1 MPEDIVKGV
10 SRALAR
16 GVSRAV
22 LALCAAASAV
32 TFDVDVEGVRPALL
46 EAYRGESFEI
56 AARFP
61 QDFGV
66 SSARFL
72 WMTNTAADAD
82 VFSTNATV
90 SADGV
95 VRTVF
100 TGAMDAGAPVVP
112 FFFACATR
120 VGTCLRASGMIRFR
134 PSPGVSPST
143 EPFPSASRTLD
154 FSQIEALN
162 APWTTWEAV
171 EALVR
176 DATNGI
182 PAPPSAPDLSPYAT
196 KEEVASEI
204 AASTNAVVASIPQP
218 DLAPYCTIE
227 AARAMDAAVS
237 NTLAEA
243 IASIR
248 VPSLDGYATEA
259 WVSAALAGI
268 SQPDLSPYATKEYAD
283 AAAANAVAG
292 VNVPS
297 LDGYAT
303 ETYVDAKVSAVPVPD
318 LSPYATKAYADAAA
332 SNAVA
337 GVNVPSLDGYAT
349 ETYVDEKVSA
359 IPAPDLSPYA
369 TKAYA
374 DAAAADAAAG
384 VQVPS
389 LEGYATKSELDAL
402 KRRYADTNGVT
413 RLWSEDGLTMTDGTG
428 VVWSVSWASVT
439 NWVSLTNGIVY
450 RPTAPGV
457 WIGDGIIT
465 NGEGAVGVGRIE
477 YGRGMPEWF
486 AFGLDGGGSYADAG
500 AEGLY
505 LDYSDAVAMLP
516 DAFTG
521 VVERAALYV
530 PMARVVTNAVGY
542 VANGIDTN
550 AVNDLITSATKGLAT
565 KADLAGH
572 VPSRAET
579 FGTDSL
585 WTDATG
591 VVWRAA
597 FDPWR
602 DYWTIEPK
610 DVAEKYDV
618 LVGLDGDFTWTIG
631 VTSDV
636 EGSLNGTRQYFRT
649 GYGTNTY
656 SFTIDL
662 AYTSTR
668 PMITAVRH
676 PGGKTE
682 AVGRVAYTNDIPDVS
697 GYATPEDVSTAAD
710 SAVATANA
718 YTDGQTTPLW
728 SYLGAESFRVVVTNY
743 DSAVHPPVASFEY
756 RMTTNEAFRTVW
768 NETDGLNRAIATAT
782 NLAHQAAKQLADDPA
797 NRAWGKYDSETGEAS
812 PEGVIQAT
820 APGGLI
826 VGGGQRWSQISAESG
841 WWILTSTDPT
851 LCRTGTNGVFSIIGS
866 DGQEAIRIV
875 KGDKVTVPAPADG
888 ISVASGVC
896 TVTYAVEAEQHPT
909 ARFASEIGGDA
920 GTVWYNEDDADCPVT
935 MTWSGTSGNYVL
947 TFDTAGLSAGFV
959 QAAYEQGQESYTS
972 FGGAGLEITKIRIG
986 GKVYTVGTAT
996 IDGKTVLTLE

>member
-112 FFFACATR
+112 FFFAAETR

-204 AASTNAVVASIPQP
+204 AAATNAVASIPQP
-218 DLAPYCTIE
+218 DLTPYCTIE

-237 NTLAEA
+237 NALAEA
-243 IASIR
+243 VASIH

-259 WVSAALAGI
+259 WVAAALAGI
-268 SQPDLSPYATKEYAD
+268 SQPDLSPYATKE
-283 AAAANAVAG
+283 
-292 VNVPS
+292 
-297 LDGYAT
+297 
-303 ETYVDAKVSAVPVPD
+303 
-318 LSPYATKAYADAAA
+318 YADAAA

-349 ETYVDEKVSA
+349 ETYVDGKVAA

-369 TKAYA
+369 TKVYA

-389 LEGYATKSELDAL
+389 LEGYATKLDVAAVAAKL
-402 KRRYADTNGVT
+402 ADAGRAE
-413 RLWSEDGLTMTDGTG
+413 RLWSPDGRTATDATG
-428 VVWSVSWASVT
+428 VVWSVSWAAAT

-457 WIGDGIIT
+457 WIGDGVIT

-477 YGRGMPEWF
+477 YGRGMPERF
-486 AFGLDGGGSYADAG
+486 AFGLDGGGSYAEAV

-505 LDYSDAVAMLP
+505 LDYSDAVAMRP

-530 PMARVVTNAVGY
+530 PMARVVTNDVGY
-542 VANGIDTN
+542 VANGLATASPGDYLNVSNRAMN
-550 AVNDLITSATKGLAT
+550 AVQKSGRFVDVGEDSFISWGPGSGRLLTVYDYGWMFRGDNG
-565 KADLAGH
+565 AGAYL
-572 VPSRAET
+572 R
-579 FGTDSL
+579 
-585 WTDATG
+585 
-591 VVWRAA
+591 
-597 FDPWR
+597 
-602 DYWTIEPK
+602 
-610 DVAEKYDV
+610 
-618 LVGLDGDFTWTIG
+618 
-631 VTSDV
+631 VTSG
-636 EGSLNGTRQYFRT
+636 E
-649 GYGTNTY
+649 
-656 SFTIDL
+656 
-662 AYTSTR
+662 
-668 PMITAVRH
+668 
-676 PGGKTE
+676 KT
-682 AVGRVAYTNDIPDVS
+682 VAFLDDIPDVS
-697 GYATPEDVSTAAD
+697 VYATQEDVSTAAD

-768 NETDGLNRAIATAT
+768 NETNGLNRAIATAT
-782 NLAHQAAKQLADDPA
+782 NLAHQAAKKLVDDPA

-875 KGDKVTVPAPADG
+875 KGDKVTVPAPADS
-888 ISVASGVC
+888 ISVTSGVC
-896 TVTYAVEAEQHPT
+896 TVTYAVEAEQHPI
-909 ARFASEIGGDA
+909 ARFASELGGDA
-920 GTVWYNEDDADCPVT
+920 GTVWYNEDDAGCPVT

-972 FGGAGLEITKIRIG
+972 FGGAGLELTKIRIG

>member
-22 LALCAAASAV
+22 LSLCAAASAV

-112 FFFACATR
+112 FFFAAETR

-134 PSPGVSPST
+134 PSPGASPST

-154 FSQIEALN
+154 FAKIEALN

-204 AASTNAVVASIPQP
+204 AAATNAVASIPQP

-237 NTLAEA
+237 NALAEA
-243 IASIR
+243 VASIH

-259 WVSAALAGI
+259 WVEAALAGI
-268 SQPDLSPYATKEYAD
+268 SQPDLSPYATKAYAD
-283 AAAANAVAG
+283 AAASNAVAG
-292 VNVPS
+292 LNVPS

-318 LSPYATKAYADAAA
+318 LSPYATKEYADAAA
-332 SNAVA
+332 SNAAA
-337 GVNVPSLDGYAT
+337 GVQVPSLEGYAT
-349 ETYVDEKVSA
+349 QGYVDGKVAA

-389 LEGYATKSELDAL
+389 LEGYATKLDVAAVAAKL
-402 KRRYADTNGVT
+402 ADAGRAE
-413 RLWSEDGLTMTDGTG
+413 RLWSPDGRTATDATG
-428 VVWSVSWASVT
+428 VVWSVSWAAVT

-457 WIGDGIIT
+457 WIGDGVIT

-477 YGRGMPEWF
+477 YGRGMPERF
-486 AFGLDGGGSYADAG
+486 AFGFDGGGSYAEAV

-505 LDYSDAVAMLP
+505 LDYSDAVAMRP

-530 PMARVVTNAVGY
+530 PMARVVTNDVGY
-542 VANGIDTN
+542 VANELFSAGVDTN
-550 AVNDLITSATKGLAT
+550 AVNDLITSATNGLAT
-565 KADLAGH
+565 AADLAGH
-572 VPSRAET
+572 VPARAET
-579 FGTDSL
+579 FGTDRL

-597 FDPWR
+597 FDPTL

-610 DVAEKYDV
+610 DVAEK
-618 LVGLDGDFTWTIG
+618 
-631 VTSDV
+631 
-636 EGSLNGTRQYFRT
+636 LNMSVFLSEDQWVIELHQGYTQYFPT
-649 GYGTNTY
+649 GHYVYEY
-656 SFTIDL
+656 SFTTTLPIT
-662 AYTSTR
+662 APGTT
-668 PMITAVRH
+668 ITAVRH
-676 PGGKTE
+676 PGGTK
-682 AVGRVAYTNDIPDVS
+682 AVDRVSYAS
-697 GYATPEDVSTAAD
+697 GLAAT
-710 SAVATANA
+710 
-718 YTDGQTTPLW
+718 
-728 SYLGAESFRVVVTNY
+728 VTN
-743 DSAVHPPVASFEY
+743 AVREVV
-756 RMTTNEAFRTVW
+756 R
-768 NETDGLNRAIATAT
+768 
-782 NLAHQAAKQLADDPA
+782 
-797 NRAWGKYDSETGEAS
+797 ETGDLLWDEELQVTWKATF
-812 PEGVIQAT
+812 EG
-820 APGGLI
+820 GNL
-826 VGGGQRWSQISAESG
+826 
-841 WWILTSTDPT
+841 
-851 LCRTGTNGVFSIIGS
+851 
-866 DGQEAIRIV
+866 
-875 KGDKVTVPAPADG
+875 
-888 ISVASGVC
+888 
-896 TVTYAVEAEQHPT
+896 
-909 ARFASEIGGDA
+909 
-920 GTVWYNEDDADCPVT
+920 WYTPVT
-935 MTWSGTSGNYVL
+935 NVN
-947 TFDTAGLSAGFV
+947 
-959 QAAYEQGQESYTS
+959 
-972 FGGAGLEITKIRIG
+972 ITGRG
-986 GKVYTVGTAT
+986 
-996 IDGKTVLTLE
+996 E

>member
-1 MPEDIVKGV
+1 MSEDIVKGV

-72 WMTNTAADAD
+72 WMTNTAANAD
-82 VFSTNATV
+82 VFATNATV

-112 FFFACATR
+112 FFFAAETR
-120 VGTCLRASGMIRFR
+120 VGTCLRASGMIRLR

-154 FSQIEALN
+154 FSKIEALN

-204 AASTNAVVASIPQP
+204 AATTNALVASIPQP

-237 NTLAEA
+237 NALAEA

-259 WVSAALAGI
+259 WVASALAGI
-268 SQPDLSPYATKEYAD
+268 SQ
-283 AAAANAVAG
+283 
-292 VNVPS
+292 
-297 LDGYAT
+297 
-303 ETYVDAKVSAVPVPD
+303 PD

-349 ETYVDEKVSA
+349 ETYVDAKVAA

-374 DAAAADAAAG
+374 DAAAANAAAG

-413 RLWSEDGLTMTDGTG
+413 RIWSEDGLMMTDGTG
-428 VVWSVSWASVT
+428 VVWSVSWAAVT

-530 PMARVVTNAVGY
+530 PMARVVTNDVGY

-565 KADLAGH
+565 KADLAVH
-572 VPSRAET
+572 VPARAET
-579 FGTDSL
+579 FGTYNL

-591 VVWRAA
+591 VVWRAT
-597 FDPWR
+597 FDPNK
-602 DYWTIEPK
+602 DHWTIEPK
-610 DVAEKYDV
+610 DVAERMNIKISWNSYEWIITYDSGGV
-618 LVGLDGDFTWTIG
+618 RKAYITPYGD
-631 VTSDV
+631 
-636 EGSLNGTRQYFRT
+636 QA
-649 GYGTNTY
+649 Y
-656 SFTIDL
+656 SFTVSL
-662 AYTSTR
+662 PSSGVT
-668 PMITAVRH
+668 ITAVRH
-676 PGGKTE
+676 PSSTE
-682 AVGRVAYTNDIPDVS
+682 AVDRIAYTNEIPDVS

-756 RMTTNEAFRTVW
+756 RMTTNESFRTVW
-768 NETDGLNRAIATAT
+768 NETNGLNRAIATAT
-782 NLAHQAAKQLADDPA
+782 NLAHQAAKQLVDDPD

-875 KGDKVTVPAPADG
+875 KGNKVTVPAPADG

-909 ARFASEIGGDA
+909 AQFASALGGDA
-920 GTVWYNEDDADCPVT
+920 GTVWYNEGDADCPVT

-959 QAAYEQGQESYTS
+959 QATYEQGQESYTS
-972 FGGAGLEITKIRIG
+972 FGGAGLELTKIRIG

-996 IDGKTVLTLE
+996 IDGKTVLTLQ

>member
-268 SQPDLSPYATKEYAD
+268 SQPDLSPYATK
-283 AAAANAVAG
+283 
-292 VNVPS
+292 
-297 LDGYAT
+297 
-303 ETYVDAKVSAVPVPD
+303 
-318 LSPYATKAYADAAA
+318 
-332 SNAVA
+332 
-337 GVNVPSLDGYAT
+337 
-349 ETYVDEKVSA
+349 
-359 IPAPDLSPYA
+359 
-369 TKAYA
+369 AYA

-618 LVGLDGDFTWTIG
+618 FVGLDGDFTWTIG

-909 ARFASEIGGDA
+909 ARFASELGGDA
-920 GTVWYNEDDADCPVT
+920 GTVWYNEDDAGCPVT

>member
-1 MPEDIVKGV
+1 MSEDIVKGV
-10 SRALAR
+10 SRALAK

-61 QDFGV
+61 QNFGV

-72 WMTNTAADAD
+72 WMTNTAANAD
-82 VFSTNATV
+82 VFATNATV

-112 FFFACATR
+112 FFFSSETR

-154 FSQIEALN
+154 FAKIEALN

-182 PAPPSAPDLSPYAT
+182 PAPPPAPDLSPYAT
-196 KEEVASEI
+196 KEEVASKI
-204 AASTNAVVASIPQP
+204 AAATNAVVASIPQP

-237 NTLAEA
+237 NALAEA

-259 WVSAALAGI
+259 WVASALAGI
-268 SQPDLSPYATKEYAD
+268 SQ
-283 AAAANAVAG
+283 
-292 VNVPS
+292 
-297 LDGYAT
+297 
-303 ETYVDAKVSAVPVPD
+303 PD

-337 GVNVPSLDGYAT
+337 GVQVPSLEGYAK
-349 ETYVDEKVSA
+349 ETYVDAKVAA

-413 RLWSEDGLTMTDGTG
+413 RIWSEDGLTMTDGTG
-428 VVWSVSWASVT
+428 VVWSVSWAAVT

-477 YGRGMPEWF
+477 YGRGMPERF
-486 AFGLDGGGSYADAG
+486 AFGLDGGGSYAEAV

-521 VVERAALYV
+521 IVERAALYV
-530 PMARVVTNAVGY
+530 PIARVVTNAVGY
-542 VANGIDTN
+542 VTVVGGCTGTPSE
-550 AVNDLITSATKGLAT
+550 IT
-565 KADLAGH
+565 D
-572 VPSRAET
+572 
-579 FGTDSL
+579 
-585 WTDATG
+585 
-591 VVWRAA
+591 
-597 FDPWR
+597 
-602 DYWTIEPK
+602 
-610 DVAEKYDV
+610 
-618 LVGLDGDFTWTIG
+618 
-631 VTSDV
+631 
-636 EGSLNGTRQYFRT
+636 
-649 GYGTNTY
+649 GTNTITAAGAASAAGIGKGY
-656 SFTIDL
+656 WMVRLIPDGAWRKLVPVPESDTALWRDAASNSYVIDL
-662 AYTSTR
+662 SGT
-668 PMITAVRH
+668 
-676 PGGKTE
+676 PGAPDGMWKVSVDDSSHTLNIPAERYEAFSDSNAEGYYVPDRKTLATVDQIPTTPE
-682 AVGRVAYTNDIPDVS
+682 QVGA
-697 GYATPEDVSTAAD
+697 ATPEDVSAAAD

-718 YTDGQTTPLW
+718 YTDGKTTPLW
-728 SYLGAESFRVVVTNY
+728 TYLGAENFRVVVTNY
-743 DSAVHPPVASFEY
+743 DSSVHPPVASFEY
-756 RMTTNEAFRTVW
+756 RMNTNEAFRTVW
-768 NETDGLNRAIATAT
+768 HETNGLNRAIATAT
-782 NLAHQAAKQLADDPA
+782 NLAHQAAKQLVDDPA

-812 PEGVIQAT
+812 PKGVIQAT

-875 KGDKVTVPAPADG
+875 KGSKVTVPAPADS

-909 ARFASEIGGDA
+909 AQFASALGGDA
-920 GTVWYNEDDADCPVT
+920 GTVWYNEDDPDCPVT
-935 MTWSGTSGNYVL
+935 MAWSGTSGNYVL
-947 TFDTAGLSAGFV
+947 TFDTAGLSPGFV
-959 QAAYEQGQESYTS
+959 QATYEQGQESYTS
-972 FGGAGLEITKIRIG
+972 FGGAGIELTKIRIG

>member
-112 FFFACATR
+112 FFFAAETR

-134 PSPGVSPST
+134 PSPGASPST

-204 AASTNAVVASIPQP
+204 AAATNAVASIPQP

-237 NTLAEA
+237 NALAA
-243 IASIR
+243 AVASIH

-259 WVSAALAGI
+259 WVAAALAGI
-268 SQPDLSPYATKEYAD
+268 SQPDLSPYATKE
-283 AAAANAVAG
+283 
-292 VNVPS
+292 
-297 LDGYAT
+297 
-303 ETYVDAKVSAVPVPD
+303 
-318 LSPYATKAYADAAA
+318 YADAAA

-349 ETYVDEKVSA
+349 ETYVDGKVAA

-389 LEGYATKSELDAL
+389 LEGYATKLDVAAVAAKL
-402 KRRYADTNGVT
+402 ADAGRAE
-413 RLWSEDGLTMTDGTG
+413 RLWSPDGRTATDATG
-428 VVWSVSWASVT
+428 VVWSVSRICTT

-457 WIGDGIIT
+457 WIGDGVIT

-477 YGRGMPEWF
+477 YGRGMPERF
-486 AFGLDGGGSYADAG
+486 AFGLDGGGSYAEAV

-505 LDYSDAVAMLP
+505 LDYSDAVAMRP

-530 PMARVVTNAVGY
+530 PMARVVTNDVGY
-542 VANGIDTN
+542 VANGLATASPGDYLNVSNRAMN
-550 AVNDLITSATKGLAT
+550 AVQKSGRFVDVGEDSFISWGPGSGRLLTVYDYGWMFRGDNG
-565 KADLAGH
+565 AGAYL
-572 VPSRAET
+572 R
-579 FGTDSL
+579 
-585 WTDATG
+585 
-591 VVWRAA
+591 
-597 FDPWR
+597 
-602 DYWTIEPK
+602 
-610 DVAEKYDV
+610 
-618 LVGLDGDFTWTIG
+618 
-631 VTSDV
+631 VTSG
-636 EGSLNGTRQYFRT
+636 E
-649 GYGTNTY
+649 
-656 SFTIDL
+656 
-662 AYTSTR
+662 
-668 PMITAVRH
+668 
-676 PGGKTE
+676 KT
-682 AVGRVAYTNDIPDVS
+682 VAFLDDIPDVS
-697 GYATPEDVSTAAD
+697 VYATQEDVSTAAD

-909 ARFASEIGGDA
+909 ARFASELGGDA
-920 GTVWYNEDDADCPVT
+920 GTVWYNEDDAGCPVT

-959 QAAYEQGQESYTS
+959 QADYEQGQESYTS
-972 FGGAGLEITKIRIG
+972 FGGAGLELTKIRIG

>member
-1 MPEDIVKGV
+1 MSEDIVKGV

-32 TFDVDVEGVRPALL
+32 TFDVDVEGVRPAML

-72 WMTNTAADAD
+72 WMTNTAANAD
-82 VFSTNATV
+82 VFATNATV

-112 FFFACATR
+112 FFFASETR

-154 FSQIEALN
+154 FSKIEALN

-204 AASTNAVVASIPQP
+204 AAATNAVVASITQP
-218 DLAPYCTIE
+218 DLTPYCTIE

-237 NTLAEA
+237 NALAEA

-248 VPSLDGYATEA
+248 VPSLAGYATEA
-259 WVSAALAGI
+259 WVTAALAGI
-268 SQPDLSPYATKEYAD
+268 SQ
-283 AAAANAVAG
+283 
-292 VNVPS
+292 
-297 LDGYAT
+297 
-303 ETYVDAKVSAVPVPD
+303 
-318 LSPYATKAYADAAA
+318 
-332 SNAVA
+332 
-337 GVNVPSLDGYAT
+337 
-349 ETYVDEKVSA
+349 
-359 IPAPDLSPYA
+359 PDLSPYA

-413 RLWSEDGLTMTDGTG
+413 RIWSEDGLTMTDGTG
-428 VVWSVSWASVT
+428 VVWSVSWAAVT

-486 AFGLDGGGSYADAG
+486 AFGLDGGGSYAEAG
-500 AEGLY
+500 SEGLY

-542 VANGIDTN
+542 VTVVGGCTGTPSEITDGTNTITAAGAASAAGIGKGYWMVRLIPDGAWRKLVPVPESDTALWRDAASNSYVIDLSGTPGVPDGMWKVSVDDSSHTLNIPAERYEAFSDSNAEGYYVPDRKTLATVDQIPTTPEQIGAYTRDEVDAKVTN
-550 AVNDLITSATKGLAT
+550 AVREVVRETGDLLWDEELQVTWKAT
-565 KADLAGH
+565 
-572 VPSRAET
+572 
-579 FGTDSL
+579 F
-585 WTDATG
+585 
-591 VVWRAA
+591 
-597 FDPWR
+597 
-602 DYWTIEPK
+602 
-610 DVAEKYDV
+610 
-618 LVGLDGDFTWTIG
+618 
-631 VTSDV
+631 
-636 EGSLNGTRQYFRT
+636 EGGNLY
-649 GYGTNTY
+649 
-656 SFTIDL
+656 
-662 AYTSTR
+662 YT
-668 PMITAVRH
+668 P
-676 PGGKTE
+676 
-682 AVGRVAYTNDIPDVS
+682 
-697 GYATPEDVSTAAD
+697 
-710 SAVATANA
+710 
-718 YTDGQTTPLW
+718 
-728 SYLGAESFRVVVTNY
+728 VTN
-743 DSAVHPPVASFEY
+743 V
-756 RMTTNEAFRTVW
+756 N
-768 NETDGLNRAIATAT
+768 I
-782 NLAHQAAKQLADDPA
+782 
-797 NRAWGKYDSETGEAS
+797 TGRGE
-812 PEGVIQAT
+812 
-820 APGGLI
+820 
-826 VGGGQRWSQISAESG
+826 
-841 WWILTSTDPT
+841 
-851 LCRTGTNGVFSIIGS
+851 
-866 DGQEAIRIV
+866 
-875 KGDKVTVPAPADG
+875 
-888 ISVASGVC
+888 
-896 TVTYAVEAEQHPT
+896 
-909 ARFASEIGGDA
+909 
-920 GTVWYNEDDADCPVT
+920 
-935 MTWSGTSGNYVL
+935 
-947 TFDTAGLSAGFV
+947 
-959 QAAYEQGQESYTS
+959 
-972 FGGAGLEITKIRIG
+972 
-986 GKVYTVGTAT
+986 
-996 IDGKTVLTLE
+996 

>member
-1 MPEDIVKGV
+1 MSEDIVKGV

-22 LALCAAASAV
+22 LALCSAASAV

-112 FFFACATR
+112 FFFAAETR

-134 PSPGVSPST
+134 PSPGASPST

-204 AASTNAVVASIPQP
+204 AAATNAVASIPQP

-237 NTLAEA
+237 NALAEA
-243 IASIR
+243 VASIH

-259 WVSAALAGI
+259 WVEAALAGI
-268 SQPDLSPYATKEYAD
+268 SQPDLSPYATKAYAD
-283 AAAANAVAG
+283 AAASNAVAG

-318 LSPYATKAYADAAA
+318 LSPYATKEYADAAA
-332 SNAVA
+332 SNAAA
-337 GVNVPSLDGYAT
+337 GVQVPSLEGYAT
-349 ETYVDEKVSA
+349 QGYVDGKVAA

-389 LEGYATKSELDAL
+389 LEGYATKLDVAAVAAKL
-402 KRRYADTNGVT
+402 ADAGRAE
-413 RLWSEDGLTMTDGTG
+413 RLWSPDGRTATDATG
-428 VVWSVSWASVT
+428 VVWSVSWVAAT

-457 WIGDGIIT
+457 WIGDGVIT

-486 AFGLDGGGSYADAG
+486 AFGLDGGGSYSDAG

-505 LDYSDAVAMLP
+505 LDYSDEVAMRP

-530 PMARVVTNAVGY
+530 PMARVVTNDVGY
-542 VANGIDTN
+542 VANGLATASPGDYLNVSNRAMN
-550 AVNDLITSATKGLAT
+550 AVQKSGRFVDVGEDSFISWGPGSGRLLTVYDYGWMFRGDNG
-565 KADLAGH
+565 AGAYL
-572 VPSRAET
+572 R
-579 FGTDSL
+579 
-585 WTDATG
+585 
-591 VVWRAA
+591 
-597 FDPWR
+597 
-602 DYWTIEPK
+602 
-610 DVAEKYDV
+610 
-618 LVGLDGDFTWTIG
+618 
-631 VTSDV
+631 VTSG
-636 EGSLNGTRQYFRT
+636 E
-649 GYGTNTY
+649 
-656 SFTIDL
+656 
-662 AYTSTR
+662 
-668 PMITAVRH
+668 
-676 PGGKTE
+676 KT
-682 AVGRVAYTNDIPDVS
+682 VAFLDDIPDVS
-697 GYATPEDVSTAAD
+697 VYATQEDVSTAAD

-756 RMTTNEAFRTVW
+756 RMTTNEEFRTVW

-782 NLAHQAAKQLADDPA
+782 NLAHQAAKQLVDDPA

-888 ISVASGVC
+888 ILVASGVC

-909 ARFASEIGGDA
+909 ARFASELGGDA

-959 QAAYEQGQESYTS
+959 QATYEQGQESYTS
-972 FGGAGLEITKIRIG
+972 FGGAGLELTKIRIG

>member
-1 MPEDIVKGV
+1 MSEDIVKGV

-112 FFFACATR
+112 FFFAAETR

-134 PSPGVSPST
+134 PSPGASPST

-154 FSQIEALN
+154 FAKIEALN

-204 AASTNAVVASIPQP
+204 AAATNAVASIPQP

-237 NTLAEA
+237 NALAEA
-243 IASIR
+243 VASIH

-259 WVSAALAGI
+259 WVEAALAGI
-268 SQPDLSPYATKEYAD
+268 SQPDLSPYATKAYAD
-283 AAAANAVAG
+283 AAASNAVAG
-292 VNVPS
+292 LNVPS

-332 SNAVA
+332 
-337 GVNVPSLDGYAT
+337 
-349 ETYVDEKVSA
+349 
-359 IPAPDLSPYA
+359 
-369 TKAYA
+369 
-374 DAAAADAAAG
+374 ADAAAG

-389 LEGYATKSELDAL
+389 LEGYATKLDVAAVAAKL
-402 KRRYADTNGVT
+402 ADAGRAE
-413 RLWSEDGLTMTDGTG
+413 RLWSPDGRTATDATG
-428 VVWSVSWASVT
+428 VVWSVSWAAVT

-457 WIGDGIIT
+457 WIGDGVIT

-486 AFGLDGGGSYADAG
+486 AFGLDGGGSYSDAE

-505 LDYSDAVAMLP
+505 LDYSDAVAMRP

-530 PMARVVTNAVGY
+530 PAARVVTNDVGY
-542 VANGIDTN
+542 VANEFSSAGVDTN

-572 VPSRAET
+572 VPARAET
-579 FGTDSL
+579 VGTDRL

-591 VVWRAA
+591 VVWRVA
-597 FDPWR
+597 FDPYR

-618 LVGLDGDFTWTIG
+618 SVLLDGDYTWVIEL
-631 VTSDV
+631 TSDV
-636 EGSLNGTRQYFRT
+636 EGSLNGTRQHIQT
-649 GYGTNTY
+649 GYGTNMY
-656 SFTIDL
+656 SFTISL
-662 AYTSTR
+662 SYTSTF

-676 PGGKTE
+676 PGGTK
-682 AVGRVAYTNDIPDVS
+682 AVDRVSYAS
-697 GYATPEDVSTAAD
+697 GLAAT
-710 SAVATANA
+710 
-718 YTDGQTTPLW
+718 
-728 SYLGAESFRVVVTNY
+728 VTN
-743 DSAVHPPVASFEY
+743 AVREVV
-756 RMTTNEAFRTVW
+756 R
-768 NETDGLNRAIATAT
+768 
-782 NLAHQAAKQLADDPA
+782 
-797 NRAWGKYDSETGEAS
+797 ETGDLLWDEELQVTWKATF
-812 PEGVIQAT
+812 EG
-820 APGGLI
+820 GNL
-826 VGGGQRWSQISAESG
+826 
-841 WWILTSTDPT
+841 
-851 LCRTGTNGVFSIIGS
+851 
-866 DGQEAIRIV
+866 
-875 KGDKVTVPAPADG
+875 
-888 ISVASGVC
+888 
-896 TVTYAVEAEQHPT
+896 
-909 ARFASEIGGDA
+909 
-920 GTVWYNEDDADCPVT
+920 WYTPVT
-935 MTWSGTSGNYVL
+935 NVN
-947 TFDTAGLSAGFV
+947 
-959 QAAYEQGQESYTS
+959 
-972 FGGAGLEITKIRIG
+972 ITGRG
-986 GKVYTVGTAT
+986 
-996 IDGKTVLTLE
+996 E

>member
-1 MPEDIVKGV
+1 MSEDIVKGV

-82 VFSTNATV
+82 VFATNATV

-112 FFFACATR
+112 FFFAADTR

-204 AASTNAVVASIPQP
+204 AASTNAVLASIPQP

-237 NTLAEA
+237 NALAEA

-248 VPSLDGYATEA
+248 VPSLAGYATEA
-259 WVSAALAGI
+259 WVAAALAGI

-283 AAAANAVAG
+283 Q
-292 VNVPS
+292 
-297 LDGYAT
+297 
-303 ETYVDAKVSAVPVPD
+303 
-318 LSPYATKAYADAAA
+318 AA

-337 GVNVPSLDGYAT
+337 GVQVPSLEGYAK
-349 ETYVDEKVSA
+349 ETYVDAKVSA

-369 TKAYA
+369 TKEYA

-428 VVWSVSWASVT
+428 VVWDVTWNAIT
-439 NWVSLTNGIVY
+439 NWTSLSN
-450 RPTAPGV
+450 
-457 WIGDGIIT
+457 
-465 NGEGAVGVGRIE
+465 
-477 YGRGMPEWF
+477 
-486 AFGLDGGGSYADAG
+486 
-500 AEGLY
+500 
-505 LDYSDAVAMLP
+505 
-516 DAFTG
+516 G
-521 VVERAALYV
+521 VVFAQVKDQMGFDKWVSQGIYTNALGQSSSAQIHFEGGVFSIFLDAHAGSTGTFEVSPGQVLVDAHDYGYNDTFRNSTVRV
-530 PMARVVTNAVGY
+530 PAFSFRSMVVTNAVGY
-542 VANGIDTN
+542 VDNGTITDGTNTITAAGAATSAGIGKGYWMVRLIPDGAWRKLVPVPESDTELWRDGATNSYVYDDSSLPGGQDGMWKVSVDDASHTLHIPAERYEAFSDSNAEGFYVPDRKTLATVDQIPTTPEQIGAYTRDEVDAKVTN
-550 AVNDLITSATKGLAT
+550 AVREVVRETGDLLWDEELQVTWKAT
-565 KADLAGH
+565 
-572 VPSRAET
+572 
-579 FGTDSL
+579 F
-585 WTDATG
+585 
-591 VVWRAA
+591 
-597 FDPWR
+597 
-602 DYWTIEPK
+602 
-610 DVAEKYDV
+610 
-618 LVGLDGDFTWTIG
+618 
-631 VTSDV
+631 
-636 EGSLNGTRQYFRT
+636 EGGNLY
-649 GYGTNTY
+649 
-656 SFTIDL
+656 
-662 AYTSTR
+662 YT
-668 PMITAVRH
+668 P
-676 PGGKTE
+676 
-682 AVGRVAYTNDIPDVS
+682 
-697 GYATPEDVSTAAD
+697 
-710 SAVATANA
+710 
-718 YTDGQTTPLW
+718 
-728 SYLGAESFRVVVTNY
+728 VTN
-743 DSAVHPPVASFEY
+743 VNITG
-756 RMTTNEAFRTVW
+756 R
-768 NETDGLNRAIATAT
+768 
-782 NLAHQAAKQLADDPA
+782 
-797 NRAWGKYDSETGEAS
+797 SE
-812 PEGVIQAT
+812 
-820 APGGLI
+820 
-826 VGGGQRWSQISAESG
+826 
-841 WWILTSTDPT
+841 
-851 LCRTGTNGVFSIIGS
+851 
-866 DGQEAIRIV
+866 
-875 KGDKVTVPAPADG
+875 
-888 ISVASGVC
+888 
-896 TVTYAVEAEQHPT
+896 
-909 ARFASEIGGDA
+909 
-920 GTVWYNEDDADCPVT
+920 
-935 MTWSGTSGNYVL
+935 
-947 TFDTAGLSAGFV
+947 
-959 QAAYEQGQESYTS
+959 
-972 FGGAGLEITKIRIG
+972 
-986 GKVYTVGTAT
+986 
-996 IDGKTVLTLE
+996 

>member
-1 MPEDIVKGV
+1 MSEDIVKGV

-66 SSARFL
+66 SSACFL

-100 TGAMDAGAPVVP
+100 TGAMDAGAPAVP
-112 FFFACATR
+112 FFFAAETR

-162 APWTTWEAV
+162 APWTTREAV

-204 AASTNAVVASIPQP
+204 AAATNAVASIPQP
-218 DLAPYCTIE
+218 DLAPYCTVE

-237 NTLAEA
+237 NALAA
-243 IASIR
+243 AVASIR
-248 VPSLDGYATEA
+248 VPSLDGYATE
-259 WVSAALAGI
+259 
-268 SQPDLSPYATKEYAD
+268 
-283 AAAANAVAG
+283 
-292 VNVPS
+292 
-297 LDGYAT
+297 
-303 ETYVDAKVSAVPVPD
+303 TYVDGKVA
-318 LSPYATKAYADAAA
+318 
-332 SNAVA
+332 
-337 GVNVPSLDGYAT
+337 
-349 ETYVDEKVSA
+349 A

-369 TKAYA
+369 TKAYV

-389 LEGYATKSELDAL
+389 LEGYATKLDVAAVAAKL
-402 KRRYADTNGVT
+402 ADAGRAE
-413 RLWSEDGLTMTDGTG
+413 RLWSPDGRTATDATG
-428 VVWSVSWASVT
+428 VVWSVSWTSTT

-457 WIGDGIIT
+457 WIGDGVIT

-477 YGRGMPEWF
+477 YGWGMPEWF
-486 AFGLDGGGSYADAG
+486 AFSLDGGGSYADAG

-505 LDYSDAVAMLP
+505 LDYSDAVAMRP

-530 PMARVVTNAVGY
+530 PMARVVTNDVGY
-542 VANGIDTN
+542 VANGLATASPGDYLNVSNRAMN
-550 AVNDLITSATKGLAT
+550 AVQKSGRFVDVGEDSFISWGPGSGRLLTVYDYGWMFRGDNG
-565 KADLAGH
+565 AGAYL
-572 VPSRAET
+572 R
-579 FGTDSL
+579 
-585 WTDATG
+585 
-591 VVWRAA
+591 
-597 FDPWR
+597 
-602 DYWTIEPK
+602 
-610 DVAEKYDV
+610 
-618 LVGLDGDFTWTIG
+618 
-631 VTSDV
+631 VTSG
-636 EGSLNGTRQYFRT
+636 E
-649 GYGTNTY
+649 
-656 SFTIDL
+656 
-662 AYTSTR
+662 
-668 PMITAVRH
+668 
-676 PGGKTE
+676 KT
-682 AVGRVAYTNDIPDVS
+682 VAFLDDIPDVS
-697 GYATPEDVSTAAD
+697 VYATQEDVSTAAD

-718 YTDGQTTPLW
+718 YADGQTTPLW
-728 SYLGAESFRVVVTNY
+728 SYLGAENFRVVVTNY

-768 NETDGLNRAIATAT
+768 NETNGLNRAIATAT
-782 NLAHQAAKQLADDPA
+782 NLAHQASKKLVDDPV

-841 WWILTSTDPT
+841 WWTLTSTDPT

-875 KGDKVTVPAPADG
+875 KGGRVTVPAPADG
-888 ISVASGVC
+888 ISVTSGVC

-909 ARFASEIGGDA
+909 ARFASELGGDA
-920 GTVWYNEDDADCPVT
+920 GTVWYNEDDAGCPVT
-935 MTWSGTSGNYVL
+935 MAWSGTSGNYVL

-972 FGGAGLEITKIRIG
+972 FGGAGLELTKIRIG

>member
-1 MPEDIVKGV
+1 MSEDIVKGV

-100 TGAMDAGAPVVP
+100 TGAMDAGAPAVP
-112 FFFACATR
+112 FFFAAETR

-204 AASTNAVVASIPQP
+204 AAATNAVASIPQP
-218 DLAPYCTIE
+218 DLSPYCTIE

-237 NTLAEA
+237 NALAA
-243 IASIR
+243 AVASIH

-259 WVSAALAGI
+259 WVADALAGI

-283 AAAANAVAG
+283 AAASNAVAG

-332 SNAVA
+332 
-337 GVNVPSLDGYAT
+337 
-349 ETYVDEKVSA
+349 
-359 IPAPDLSPYA
+359 
-369 TKAYA
+369 
-374 DAAAADAAAG
+374 ADAAAG

-389 LEGYATKSELDAL
+389 LEGYATKLDVAAVAAKL
-402 KRRYADTNGVT
+402 ADAG
-413 RLWSEDGLTMTDGTG
+413 RAEHLWSPDGRTATDATG
-428 VVWSVSWASVT
+428 VVWSVSWAAAT

-457 WIGDGIIT
+457 WIGDGVIT

-486 AFGLDGGGSYADAG
+486 AFSLDGGGSYSDAG

-505 LDYSDAVAMLP
+505 LDYSDAVAMRP

-530 PMARVVTNAVGY
+530 PTARVVTNGVGY
-542 VANGIDTN
+542 VANGT
-550 AVNDLITSATKGLAT
+550 IT
-565 KADLAGH
+565 D
-572 VPSRAET
+572 
-579 FGTDSL
+579 
-585 WTDATG
+585 
-591 VVWRAA
+591 
-597 FDPWR
+597 
-602 DYWTIEPK
+602 
-610 DVAEKYDV
+610 
-618 LVGLDGDFTWTIG
+618 
-631 VTSDV
+631 
-636 EGSLNGTRQYFRT
+636 
-649 GYGTNTY
+649 GTNTITAAGAATAAGIGRGCWMVRLIPDGAWRKLVPVRGSGAALWRDGASNSY
-656 SFTIDL
+656 VADGSSVPGVQDGMWKVSVDDSSHTLHVPAERYEGFSDSNAEGYYVPDRKTLATIDQIP
-662 AYTSTR
+662 TT
-668 PMITAVRH
+668 P
-676 PGGKTE
+676 E
-682 AVGRVAYTNDIPDVS
+682 QVGA
-697 GYATPEDVSTAAD
+697 ATPEDVSTAAD

-728 SYLGAESFRVVVTNY
+728 SYLGAENFRVVVTNY

-782 NLAHQAAKQLADDPA
+782 NLAHQASKKLVDDPA

-851 LCRTGTNGVFSIIGS
+851 LCRTGTNGVFSIVGS

-875 KGDKVTVPAPADG
+875 KGGRVTVPAPADG

-909 ARFASEIGGDA
+909 ARFASELGGDA
-920 GTVWYNEDDADCPVT
+920 GTVWYNEDDAGCPVT

-959 QAAYEQGQESYTS
+959 QATYEQGQESYTS
-972 FGGAGLEITKIRIG
+972 FGGAGLELTKIRIG

>member
-1 MPEDIVKGV
+1 MSEDIVKGV

-22 LALCAAASAV
+22 LALCSAASAV

-112 FFFACATR
+112 FFFAAETR

-134 PSPGVSPST
+134 PSPGASPST

-154 FSQIEALN
+154 FSKIEALN

-204 AASTNAVVASIPQP
+204 AAATNAVASIPQP

-237 NTLAEA
+237 NALAEA
-243 IASIR
+243 VASIH

-259 WVSAALAGI
+259 WVEAALAGI
-268 SQPDLSPYATKEYAD
+268 SQPDLSPYATKAYAD
-283 AAAANAVAG
+283 AAASNAVAG
-292 VNVPS
+292 LNVPS

-332 SNAVA
+332 ADAAA
-337 GVNVPSLDGYAT
+337 GVRVPSLDGYAT
-349 ETYVDEKVSA
+349 QGYVDGKVAA

-389 LEGYATKSELDAL
+389 LEGYATKLDVAAVAAKL
-402 KRRYADTNGVT
+402 ADAGRAE
-413 RLWSEDGLTMTDGTG
+413 RLWSPDGRTATDATG
-428 VVWSVSWASVT
+428 VVWSVSWAAVT

-457 WIGDGIIT
+457 WIGDGVIT

-477 YGRGMPEWF
+477 YGRGMPERF
-486 AFGLDGGGSYADAG
+486 AFGLDGGGSYAEAV

-505 LDYSDAVAMLP
+505 LDYSDAVAMRP

-530 PMARVVTNAVGY
+530 PAARVVTNDVGY
-542 VANGIDTN
+542 VANEFSSAGVDTN

-572 VPSRAET
+572 VPARAET
-579 FGTDSL
+579 VGTDRL

-591 VVWRAA
+591 VVWRVA
-597 FDPWR
+597 FDPYR

-618 LVGLDGDFTWTIG
+618 SVLLDGDYTWVIEL
-631 VTSDV
+631 TSDV
-636 EGSLNGTRQYFRT
+636 EGSLNGTRQYIQT

-656 SFTIDL
+656 SFTISL
-662 AYTSTR
+662 SYTSTF

-676 PGGKTE
+676 PGGSPA
-682 AVGRVAYTNDIPDVS
+682 AVDRVSYAS
-697 GYATPEDVSTAAD
+697 GLAAT
-710 SAVATANA
+710 
-718 YTDGQTTPLW
+718 
-728 SYLGAESFRVVVTNY
+728 VTN
-743 DSAVHPPVASFEY
+743 AVREVV
-756 RMTTNEAFRTVW
+756 R
-768 NETDGLNRAIATAT
+768 
-782 NLAHQAAKQLADDPA
+782 
-797 NRAWGKYDSETGEAS
+797 ETGDLLWDEELQVTWKATF
-812 PEGVIQAT
+812 EG
-820 APGGLI
+820 GNL
-826 VGGGQRWSQISAESG
+826 
-841 WWILTSTDPT
+841 
-851 LCRTGTNGVFSIIGS
+851 
-866 DGQEAIRIV
+866 
-875 KGDKVTVPAPADG
+875 
-888 ISVASGVC
+888 
-896 TVTYAVEAEQHPT
+896 
-909 ARFASEIGGDA
+909 
-920 GTVWYNEDDADCPVT
+920 WYTPVT
-935 MTWSGTSGNYVL
+935 NVN
-947 TFDTAGLSAGFV
+947 
-959 QAAYEQGQESYTS
+959 
-972 FGGAGLEITKIRIG
+972 ITGRG
-986 GKVYTVGTAT
+986 
-996 IDGKTVLTLE
+996 E

>member
-1 MPEDIVKGV
+1 MSEDIVKGV

-72 WMTNTAADAD
+72 WMTNTAANAD
-82 VFSTNATV
+82 VFATNATV

-112 FFFACATR
+112 FFFAAETR

-134 PSPGVSPST
+134 PSPGVSPSI
-143 EPFPSASRTLD
+143 EPFPSASHMLD

-182 PAPPSAPDLSPYAT
+182 PAPPPAPDLSPYAT
-196 KEEVASEI
+196 KEEVASKI
-204 AASTNAVVASIPQP
+204 AASTNALVASIPQP

-237 NTLAEA
+237 NALAEA
-243 IASIR
+243 VASIR
-248 VPSLDGYATEA
+248 VPSLAGYATEA
-259 WVSAALAGI
+259 WVASALAGI
-268 SQPDLSPYATKEYAD
+268 SQ
-283 AAAANAVAG
+283 
-292 VNVPS
+292 
-297 LDGYAT
+297 
-303 ETYVDAKVSAVPVPD
+303 
-318 LSPYATKAYADAAA
+318 
-332 SNAVA
+332 
-337 GVNVPSLDGYAT
+337 
-349 ETYVDEKVSA
+349 
-359 IPAPDLSPYA
+359 PDLSPYA

-428 VVWSVSWASVT
+428 VVWSVSWAATT

-465 NGEGAVGVGRIE
+465 NREGTVGVGRIE
-477 YGRGMPEWF
+477 YVPPTPGQL
-486 AFGLDGGGSYADAG
+486 AFGLDGGGGFSYAEAK
-500 AEGLY
+500 GLY
-505 LDYSDAVAMLP
+505 LDYSDEVVMLP

-521 VVERAALYV
+521 IVERAALYV

-542 VANGIDTN
+542 VANGI
-550 AVNDLITSATKGLAT
+550 IT
-565 KADLAGH
+565 D
-572 VPSRAET
+572 
-579 FGTDSL
+579 
-585 WTDATG
+585 
-591 VVWRAA
+591 
-597 FDPWR
+597 
-602 DYWTIEPK
+602 
-610 DVAEKYDV
+610 
-618 LVGLDGDFTWTIG
+618 
-631 VTSDV
+631 
-636 EGSLNGTRQYFRT
+636 
-649 GYGTNTY
+649 GTNTITAAGDATAAGIGKGYWMVRRIPDGAWRKLVPVPESYNALWRDVETNSYVGDY
-656 SFTIDL
+656 SGAPDGMWTGSVDGFSNTFYIPAERYEAFSNSNVEGYYVPDRKTL
-662 AYTSTR
+662 ATVDQIPTTPEQIGAYTRDEVDTKVSDLKTDVNILGFQCTNLNVSIVSHINNTDN
-668 PMITAVRH
+668 PHKVTA
-676 PGGKTE
+676 GQ
-682 AVGRVAYTNDIPDVS
+682 VGA
-697 GYATPEDVSTAAD
+697 ATPEDVSAAAN

-768 NETDGLNRAIATAT
+768 NETNGLNRAIATAT
-782 NLAHQAAKQLADDPA
+782 NLAHQAAKKLVDDPA

-875 KGDKVTVPAPADG
+875 KGSKVTVPAPADS
-888 ISVASGVC
+888 ISVESGVC

-909 ARFASEIGGDA
+909 AQFASKLGGEA
-920 GTVWYNEDDADCPVT
+920 GTVWYNEGDADCPVT

-959 QAAYEQGQESYTS
+959 QATYEQGQESYTS
-972 FGGAGLEITKIRIG
+972 FGGAGLELTKIRIG

-996 IDGKTVLTLE
+996 IDGKTVLTLQ

>member
-1 MPEDIVKGV
+1 MSEDIVKGV

-72 WMTNTAADAD
+72 WMTNTAANAD
-82 VFSTNATV
+82 VFATNATV
-90 SADGV
+90 SSDGV

-112 FFFACATR
+112 FFFAADTR

-204 AASTNAVVASIPQP
+204 AASTNAVVSSIPQP

-237 NTLAEA
+237 NELAEA

-259 WVSAALAGI
+259 WVAAALAGI
-268 SQPDLSPYATKEYAD
+268 GQ
-283 AAAANAVAG
+283 
-292 VNVPS
+292 
-297 LDGYAT
+297 
-303 ETYVDAKVSAVPVPD
+303 PD

-337 GVNVPSLDGYAT
+337 GVQVPSLEGYAK
-349 ETYVDEKVSA
+349 ETYVDAKVSA
-359 IPAPDLSPYA
+359 IPVPDLSPYA
-369 TKAYA
+369 TKEYA

-428 VVWSVSWASVT
+428 VVWNVSWASVT

-450 RPTAPGV
+450 RPKAPGV

-465 NGEGAVGVGRIE
+465 NREGTVGVGRIE
-477 YGRGMPEWF
+477 YVPPMPGQL
-486 AFGLDGGGSYADAG
+486 AFGLDGGGGFSYAWAK
-500 AEGLY
+500 GLY
-505 LDYSDAVAMLP
+505 LDYSDEVVMLP

-521 VVERAALYV
+521 IVERAALYV

-579 FGTDSL
+579 FGTDRL

-597 FDPWR
+597 FDPLR

-618 LVGLDGDFTWTIG
+618 LVALEGDFTWTIG

-636 EGSLNGTRQYFRT
+636 EGSLNGTRQ
-649 GYGTNTY
+649 
-656 SFTIDL
+656 
-662 AYTSTR
+662 
-668 PMITAVRH
+668 
-676 PGGKTE
+676 
-682 AVGRVAYTNDIPDVS
+682 
-697 GYATPEDVSTAAD
+697 
-710 SAVATANA
+710 
-718 YTDGQTTPLW
+718 
-728 SYLGAESFRVVVTNY
+728 
-743 DSAVHPPVASFEY
+743 
-756 RMTTNEAFRTVW
+756 
-768 NETDGLNRAIATAT
+768 
-782 NLAHQAAKQLADDPA
+782 
-797 NRAWGKYDSETGEAS
+797 
-812 PEGVIQAT
+812 
-820 APGGLI
+820 
-826 VGGGQRWSQISAESG
+826 
-841 WWILTSTDPT
+841 
-851 LCRTGTNGVFSIIGS
+851 
-866 DGQEAIRIV
+866 
-875 KGDKVTVPAPADG
+875 
-888 ISVASGVC
+888 
-896 TVTYAVEAEQHPT
+896 
-909 ARFASEIGGDA
+909 
-920 GTVWYNEDDADCPVT
+920 
-935 MTWSGTSGNYVL
+935 
-947 TFDTAGLSAGFV
+947 
-959 QAAYEQGQESYTS
+959 
-972 FGGAGLEITKIRIG
+972 
-986 GKVYTVGTAT
+986 
-996 IDGKTVLTLE
+996 

>member
-61 QDFGV
+61 QDFSV

-112 FFFACATR
+112 FFFAAETR

-134 PSPGVSPST
+134 PSPGASPST

-204 AASTNAVVASIPQP
+204 AAATNAVASIPQP
-218 DLAPYCTIE
+218 DLTPYCTIE

-237 NTLAEA
+237 NALAEA
-243 IASIR
+243 VASIH

-259 WVSAALAGI
+259 WVAAALAGI
-268 SQPDLSPYATKEYAD
+268 SQPDLSPYATKE
-283 AAAANAVAG
+283 
-292 VNVPS
+292 
-297 LDGYAT
+297 
-303 ETYVDAKVSAVPVPD
+303 
-318 LSPYATKAYADAAA
+318 YADAAA

-349 ETYVDEKVSA
+349 ETYVDGKVAA

-369 TKAYA
+369 TKVYA

-389 LEGYATKSELDAL
+389 LEGYATKLDVAAVAAKL
-402 KRRYADTNGVT
+402 ADAGRAE
-413 RLWSEDGLTMTDGTG
+413 RLWSPDGRTATDATG
-428 VVWSVSWASVT
+428 VVWSVSWAAVT

-457 WIGDGIIT
+457 WIGDGVIT

-477 YGRGMPEWF
+477 YGRGMPERF
-486 AFGLDGGGSYADAG
+486 AFGLDGGGSYAEAV

-505 LDYSDAVAMLP
+505 LDYSDAVAMRP

-530 PMARVVTNAVGY
+530 PMARVVTNDVGY
-542 VANGIDTN
+542 VANGLATASPGDYLNVSNRAMN
-550 AVNDLITSATKGLAT
+550 AVQKSGRFVDVGEDSFISWGPGSGRLLTVYDYGWMFRGDNG
-565 KADLAGH
+565 AGAYL
-572 VPSRAET
+572 R
-579 FGTDSL
+579 
-585 WTDATG
+585 
-591 VVWRAA
+591 
-597 FDPWR
+597 
-602 DYWTIEPK
+602 
-610 DVAEKYDV
+610 
-618 LVGLDGDFTWTIG
+618 
-631 VTSDV
+631 VTSG
-636 EGSLNGTRQYFRT
+636 E
-649 GYGTNTY
+649 
-656 SFTIDL
+656 
-662 AYTSTR
+662 
-668 PMITAVRH
+668 
-676 PGGKTE
+676 KT
-682 AVGRVAYTNDIPDVS
+682 VAFLDDIPDVS
-697 GYATPEDVSTAAD
+697 VYATQEDVSTAAD

-768 NETDGLNRAIATAT
+768 NETNGLNRAIATAT
-782 NLAHQAAKQLADDPA
+782 NLAHQAAKKLVDDPA

-875 KGDKVTVPAPADG
+875 KGDKVTVPAPADS
-888 ISVASGVC
+888 ISVTSGVC
-896 TVTYAVEAEQHPT
+896 TVTYAVEAEQHPI
-909 ARFASEIGGDA
+909 ARFASELGGDA
-920 GTVWYNEDDADCPVT
+920 GTVWYNEDDAGCPVT

-972 FGGAGLEITKIRIG
+972 FGGAGLELTKIRIG

>member
-1 MPEDIVKGV
+1 MSEDIVKGV

-22 LALCAAASAV
+22 LALCSAAFAV

-112 FFFACATR
+112 FFFAAETR

-204 AASTNAVVASIPQP
+204 AAATNAVASITQP
-218 DLAPYCTIE
+218 DLSPYCTIE

-237 NTLAEA
+237 NALAA
-243 IASIR
+243 AVSNALAAAVASIH

-259 WVSAALAGI
+259 WVAAALAGI
-268 SQPDLSPYATKEYAD
+268 SQPDLSPYATKAYADQAAAD
-283 AAAANAVAG
+283 AAAG
-292 VNVPS
+292 VRVPS

-303 ETYVDAKVSAVPVPD
+303 ETYVDAKVSAVP
-318 LSPYATKAYADAAA
+318 
-332 SNAVA
+332 
-337 GVNVPSLDGYAT
+337 
-349 ETYVDEKVSA
+349 
-359 IPAPDLSPYA
+359 APDLSPYA

-374 DAAAADAAAG
+374 DAAAAG

-389 LEGYATKSELDAL
+389 LEGYATKLDVAAVAAKL
-402 KRRYADTNGVT
+402 ADAGRAE
-413 RLWSEDGLTMTDGTG
+413 RLWSPDGRTATDATG
-428 VVWSVSWASVT
+428 VVWSVSWAAAT

-457 WIGDGIIT
+457 WIGDGVIT

-486 AFGLDGGGSYADAG
+486 AFGLDGGGSYSDAG

-505 LDYSDAVAMLP
+505 LDYSDAVAMRP

-530 PMARVVTNAVGY
+530 PMARVVTNDVGY
-542 VANGIDTN
+542 VANGLATASPGDYLNVSNRAMN
-550 AVNDLITSATKGLAT
+550 AVQKSGRFVDVGEDSFISWGPGSGRLLTVYDSGWMFRGDNG
-565 KADLAGH
+565 AGAYL
-572 VPSRAET
+572 R
-579 FGTDSL
+579 
-585 WTDATG
+585 
-591 VVWRAA
+591 
-597 FDPWR
+597 
-602 DYWTIEPK
+602 
-610 DVAEKYDV
+610 
-618 LVGLDGDFTWTIG
+618 
-631 VTSDV
+631 VTSG
-636 EGSLNGTRQYFRT
+636 E
-649 GYGTNTY
+649 
-656 SFTIDL
+656 
-662 AYTSTR
+662 
-668 PMITAVRH
+668 
-676 PGGKTE
+676 KT
-682 AVGRVAYTNDIPDVS
+682 VAFLDDIPDVS
-697 GYATPEDVSTAAD
+697 GYATPEDVSAAAD

-728 SYLGAESFRVVVTNY
+728 SYLGAENFRVVVTNY

-768 NETDGLNRAIATAT
+768 NETNGLNRAIATAT
-782 NLAHQAAKQLADDPA
+782 NLAHQAAKQLVDDPA

-851 LCRTGTNGVFSIIGS
+851 LCRTGTNGVFSIVGS

-875 KGDKVTVPAPADG
+875 KGDKVTVPAPDDG
-888 ISVASGVC
+888 ISVTSGVF

-909 ARFASEIGGDA
+909 ARFASELGGDA

-959 QAAYEQGQESYTS
+959 QATYEQGQESYTS
-972 FGGAGLEITKIRIG
+972 FGGAGLELTKIRIG